1 MPFVKRRLNRWHA
14 KDVVQWAWKDT
25 YWLHGMKVQNQMIEK
40 YDVLSSE
47 SFVSSLINIQFWWSQ
62 MVLIKWEAY
71 ITILCNLPQHNYNL
85 IFLRGISRC
94 RFHGREIIT
103 QLDLDWNYVFKMLK
117 ITTMYMFCIIKRK
130 SHRTWMPRMR
140 LKWKVSFHCR
150 TLFLMQCGSISI
162 HIEAIYGKTPK
173 PISF

>member
-1 MPFVKRRLNRWHA
+1 MVWRFTVKWLKNRMFW
-14 KDVVQWAWKDT
+14 VV
-25 YWLHGMKVQNQMIEK
+25 KV
-40 YDVLSSE
+40 L
-47 SFVSSLINIQFWWSQ
+47 SLINIQFWWSQ

-71 ITILCNLPQHNYNL
+71 ITIVCNLPQHNYNL

-94 RFHGREIIT
+94 RFHGKEIIT
-103 QLDLDWNYVFKMLK
+103 QLDLDWNYVLEMLK

-162 HIEAIYGKTPK
+162 HIEAIYY
-173 PISF
+173 I

>member
-1 MPFVKRRLNRWHA
+1 MFWVVK
-14 KDVVQWAWKDT
+14 
-25 YWLHGMKVQNQMIEK
+25 
-40 YDVLSSE
+40 VL
-47 SFVSSLINIQFWWSQ
+47 SLINIQFWWSQ

-71 ITILCNLPQHNYNL
+71 ITIVCNLPQHNYNL

-94 RFHGREIIT
+94 RFHGKEIIT
-103 QLDLDWNYVFKMLK
+103 QLDLDWNYVLEMLK

-140 LKWKVSFHCR
+140 VKWKVSFHYR

-162 HIEAIYGKTPK
+162 HIEAIYLIWQNTKANQLLIK
-173 PISF
+173 N

>member
-1 MPFVKRRLNRWHA
+1 M
-14 KDVVQWAWKDT
+14 
-25 YWLHGMKVQNQMIEK
+25 
-40 YDVLSSE
+40 SSE

-71 ITILCNLPQHNYNL
+71 ITIVWNLPQHNYNL

-94 RFHGREIIT
+94 RFHGKEIIT

-140 LKWKVSFHCR
+140 RKWKVSFYCR
-150 TLFLMQCGSISI
+150 TLLLMQCCSIFI
-162 HIEAIYGKTPK
+162 LIEAIVIIIWDTLFNMAKHQSQWTPNQK
-173 PISF
+173 LVELKLAVQTILM